1 MWLKL
6 VHMIV
11 ATANQKGG
19 VGKTTI
25 AVHCCVWLHENG
37 LKVALVDADVQS
49 SSSVWA
55 REVVP
60 DLYIERLQTSEDLL
74 ERVPRLE
81 EKFDMVIIDGPAGLT
96 EVTRSTL
103 LVADLALLP
112 CGPSILDLRAADEA
126 VRVVRQAQT
135 IRKGLPR
142 AVLVP
147 NKLQRNFRLSRE
159 LLDTAGTLGLDV
171 APGLGL
177 RQAYADAAGQGTV
190 VWRLGSAAREAAEE
204 VHSLFKKLFSKEN
217 HESPQSETSH

>member
-1 MWLKL
+1 
-6 VHMIV
+6 MIV

-60 DLYIERLQTSEDLL
+60 EMHIERLQTSEDVL
-74 ERVPRLE
+74 ERVPELAS
-81 EKFDMVIIDGPAGLT
+81 KFDMVVIDGPAGLT

-103 LVADLALLP
+103 LCADLALLP
-112 CGPSILDLRAADEA
+112 CGPSVLDLRAADEA
-126 VRVVRQAQT
+126 VRVVRQAQK
-135 IRKGLPR
+135 IRNGLPR
-142 AVLVP
+142 AILVP

-190 VWRLGSAAREAAEE
+190 VWRLGSSAREAAEE
-204 VHSLFKKLFSKEN
+204 IHTLFTQLLSKQN
-217 HESPQSETSH
+217 HESSQSNPSHQR

>member
-1 MWLKL
+1 MSG
-6 VHMIV
+6 MIV

-25 AVHCCVWLHENG
+25 AVHCCIWLRENG
-37 LKVALVDADVQS
+37 LRVALVDADVQS

-55 REVVP
+55 REIVP
-60 DLYIERLQTSEDLL
+60 DLHIERLQTSEDIL
-74 ERVPRLE
+74 ERVPDLASN
-81 EKFDMVIIDGPAGLT
+81 FDMVIIDGPAGLT

-112 CGPSILDLRAADEA
+112 CGPSALDLRAADEA
-126 VRVVRQAQT
+126 VRVVRQAQK
-135 IRKGLPR
+135 IRNGLPK
-142 AVLVP
+142 ALLVP
-147 NKLQRNFRLSRE
+147 NKLQRNYRLSRE

-190 VWRLGSAAREAAEE
+190 VWKLGSAAREAAEE
-204 VHSLFKKLFSKEN
+204 VHALFKQIFSKEN
-217 HESPQSETSH
+217 HEP